1 MSFADTITITI
12 NSVAK
17 VLNRINQDGYSSE
30 YLLKETTGSFRLKI
44 RNSTYKGEGGRL
56 TDRHNV
62 EFIQTIY
69 AVSPSEINTVR
80 KSYLVIENQQVDL
93 AADVL
98 LFNLGFFAFPTASSG
113 ANTTKLLNFES

>member
-44 RNSTYKGEGGRL
+44 RNSTYKAASGRL
-56 TDRHNV
+56 MDRHNV
-62 EFIQTIY
+62 EFTQTIY
-69 AVSPSEINTVR
+69 AVSPATINMVR
-80 KSYLVIENQQVDL
+80 KSYSVIENDQTDL

-98 LFNLGFFAFPTASSG
+98 LYNLGFFAFFTASSG
-113 ANTTKLLNFES
+113 ANITKLLNFES